1 MPPPRRRAAA
11 VRAAWPQAV
20 AVLVG
25 VLFVV
30 LGVMG
35 FGATGIDRVAQSDDL
50 EVLFGLGV
58 NPLQN
63 VVHVA
68 MGVAGIV
75 LSARLRGARRYGWV
89 LAAVFG
95 ALFVYGAVV
104 DRAPHADVLNT
115 NWPVNWVHA
124 GFAVLGLVIALAPA
138 TPRPVP
144 DATPPPAK
152 ATETSGTSGTS
163 GTSSPGAEPSVVEA
177 VAEPRESLREQA

>member
-1 MPPPRRRAAA
+1 MPPSRRRAAA

-35 FGATGIDRVAQSDDL
+35 FGATGIDRFAANDDGQ
-50 EVLFGLGV
+50 VLFGLGV
-58 NPLQN
+58 NPLHN
-63 VVHVA
+63 IAHVA
-68 MGVAGIV
+68 IGIAGIV

-89 LAAVFG
+89 MVAVFG
-95 ALFVYGAVV
+95 ALFAYGAVV
-104 DRAPHADVLNT
+104 AGSPNADVLNT
-115 NWPVNWVHA
+115 NWAINWLHA
-124 GFAVLGLVIALAPA
+124 AFAVLGLVIALAPA

-144 DATPPPAK
+144 AASPLPGTPAEDAAD
-152 ATETSGTSGTS
+152 E
-163 GTSSPGAEPSVVEA
+163 SVVEV